1 MIHVRFLLSKWKQS
15 GAAEA
20 CWAHNP
26 EVDGSKPSSANNP
39 LKSDFERS
47 NIYLKRVCHSLILSA
62 SGVVVS
68 YKIPILVIR
77 VRFPAGAGES
87 QIAQR
92 NVFVSQKCTAFC
104 SVSEIYMVLYI
115 TIKCTVNIIDRAGL

>member
-1 MIHVRFLLSKWKQS
+1 MLERSRPANGEQS
-15 GAAEA
+15 GAAEE

-39 LKSDFERS
+39 LKSEFFFVERS

-77 VRFPAGAGES
+77 VRFPAGAGKS

-92 NVFVSQKCTAFC
+92 NVFVSQKCFA
-104 SVSEIYMVLYI
+104 VSQRFTWFYTLQ
-115 TIKCTVNIIDRAGL
+115 